1 MDVGDI
7 GVPDLKPN
15 EKERKNET
23 YDDESIYSEDYD
35 DETDVDLLRAKR
47 LQRERP
53 LRVDDMD
60 EIKNKFEGG
69 IEQDREARFLERKQE
84 VQDSRSR
91 IYMGKQARTREL
103 YENALDRLKN
113 SPTLRNRGLLL
124 AYELDNVK
132 AAAEKT
138 QNVKQRFESGDVYR
152 RDTKSAG
159 REFHDT
165 VARQCSNQSHISNNV
180 SDRMQKLAKQ
190 QVSTKDVVISFIF
203 IVIFLAILLFHSFH

>member
-1 MDVGDI
+1 MDVGDVCVNNI
-7 GVPDLKPN
+7 KPN

-23 YDDESIYSEDYD
+23 YDDELIYSEDYD
-35 DETDVDLLRAKR
+35 DDTDVDFLRAKR
-47 LQRERP
+47 LLRERP
-53 LRVDDMD
+53 LRIDDMD

-69 IEQDREARFLERKQE
+69 IEQDREVRFLERKQE

-113 SPTLRNRGLLL
+113 SPKLRNRGLLL
-124 AYELDNVK
+124 DYELDNVK

-152 RDTKSAG
+152 RAKSAG
-159 REFHDT
+159 REFHDS
-165 VARQCSNQSHISNNV
+165 VARQCSQQSQISNNV
-180 SDRMQKLAKQ
+180 SERMQKLAKQ
-190 QVSTKDVVISFIF
+190 QVS
-203 IVIFLAILLFHSFH
+203 

>member
-1 MDVGDI
+1 MDVGDV
-7 GVPDLKPN
+7 GVHDLKPN

-23 YDDESIYSEDYD
+23 NDDESIYSEDYD

-53 LRVDDMD
+53 LRIDDMD

-69 IEQDREARFLERKQE
+69 IEQGRETRFLERKQN

-103 YENALDRLKN
+103 YENAVDRLKN
-113 SPTLRNRGLLL
+113 SPKLRNRGLLL

-159 REFHDT
+159 RELHDS
-165 VARQCSNQSHISNNV
+165 VHNKV
-180 SDRMQKLAKQ
+180 SERMQKLAKQ
-190 QVSTKDVVISFIF
+190 QVSTKDM
-203 IVIFLAILLFHSFH
+203 

>member
-1 MDVGDI
+1 MDVGYV
-7 GVPDLKPN
+7 GVHDLKPN

-53 LRVDDMD
+53 LRIDDMD
-60 EIKNKFEGG
+60 EIKTKFERG
-69 IEQDREARFLERKQE
+69 IEQGREARYLERKQE

-103 YENALDRLKN
+103 YENAVDRLKN
-113 SPTLRNRGLLL
+113 SPKLRNRGLLL

-138 QNVKQRFESGDVYR
+138 QNVKQRFESGEVYR

-159 REFHDT
+159 RELHCDS
-165 VARQCSNQSHISNNV
+165 VDRQCSKQSQICNKV
-180 SDRMQKLAKQ
+180 SERMQKLAKQ
-190 QVSTKDVVISFIF
+190 QVSTKGMVDMCFVFFAIF
-203 IVIFLAILLFHSFH
+203 FTLFHSL